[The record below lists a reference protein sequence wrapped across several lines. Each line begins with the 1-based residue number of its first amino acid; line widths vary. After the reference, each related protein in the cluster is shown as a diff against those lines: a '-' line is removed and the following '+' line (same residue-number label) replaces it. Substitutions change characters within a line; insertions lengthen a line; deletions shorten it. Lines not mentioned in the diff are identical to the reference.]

1 MKNFFKSAGFKLLA
15 VVAAFLTGI
24 FIYAAV
30 RGDVATL
37 PEQIAGAVLTPLQ
50 SLGSALSGGVGGL
63 FSGVT
68 TGGAW
73 QKEKADLE
81 SEINDLRDRLV
92 EYDDMK
98 RRYDQLVAFLELKE
112 QNPDYQFADAAVIA
126 RDPAD
131 KYGGFTVN
139 AGSLKDVK
147 AGDPVIAAEGLVGV
161 VSEVGLNW
169 ARVSTILD
177 VQTHVSAY
185 ISRSGDAGVTAGSL
199 ALAQDGLLRLNN
211 LDRDA
216 GVLPG
221 DVVVTYGGGGQ
232 YPAKLKIGA
241 VTEVAADSDGLSA
254 YAVIQPF
261 ADVAGVT
268 DVLIITDFGERI
280 SETER

>member
-15 VVAAFLTGI
+15 VVAAFLTGV

-30 RGDVATL
+30 RGETATL
-37 PEQIAGAVLTPLQ
+37 PEQLAGAVLTPLQ
-50 SLGSALSGGVGGL
+50 SLGSALSGGISRL
-63 FSGVT
+63 FSGLT
-68 TGGAW
+68 TDKTW
-73 QKEKADLE
+73 QKEKQELE
-81 SEINDLRDRLV
+81 AELNDLRDRMV

-126 RDPAD
+126 RDPTD
-131 KYGGFTVN
+131 KYAGFTIN

-185 ISRSGDAGVTAGSL
+185 ISRSGDAGVTGGAL

-211 LDRDA
+211 LERDSS
-216 GVLPG
+216 VLTG
-221 DVVVTYGGGGQ
+221 DIVVTYGGGGQ
-232 YPAKLKIGA
+232 YPAKLKIGT
-241 VTEVAADSDGLSA
+241 VTEVAADSDGLSV
-254 YAVIQPF
+254 YAVVRPF
-261 ADVAGVT
+261 ADIRNVT
-268 DVLIITDFGERI
+268 DVLVITDFGEKI
-280 SETER
+280 TGEK